1 MYDDLVSLQDDRTK
15 ILGAFKVSARGQLSL
30 PADVRR
36 RWGIEE
42 GGSVEIID
50 LGGSVMLVPGGDG
63 ALWRMIR
70 EAIPPEEYKEIV
82 DRIGREDPDLAT
94 G

>member
-1 MYDDLVSLQDDRTK
+1 
-15 ILGAFKVSARGQLSL
+15 
-30 PADVRR
+30 
-36 RWGIEE
+36 
-42 GGSVEIID
+42 
-50 LGGSVMLVPGGDG
+50 MLVPGGDG